1 MRIEAALVA
10 VAVVA
15 GRSTPLCQATR
26 AGRQSS
32 SARMRIVGRDEWLL
46 ISREAVGL
54 AQQRAGGVCNG
65 RDGLCLVTGA
75 PRRLMRDRRIL
86 H

>member
-1 MRIEAALVA
+1 MRMEAALVA

-54 AQQRAGGVCNG
+54 AQQRPAASTMAG
-65 RDGLCLVTGA
+65 TGCA
-75 PRRLMRDRRIL
+75 SSLALPGD
-86 H
+86 